1 MNTDSVSH
9 KILTGLSIG
18 SVLTGLIMSV
28 VFTARALNWSCDDGS
43 CQSMLFITTTFQSS
57 RRIEA
62 TAGWPVATE
71 RALSDAVYFPFSQA
85 NAANDRSYRFG
96 HFLECMHAAR
106 MVDTRCSPE
115 LDFPAYAACLS
126 NTTGVLA
133 GLDQCASFP
142 TAGSYYHWPT
152 PEEYLACL
160 WNNPLLRNSESQRA
174 SQNVFRS
181 CVDRSMWPFFEVP
194 LGIDTPV
201 FMGSYNWA
209 LLLVVGFVLMT
220 SFGVY
225 QVSYREEGTVSHGET
240 GWFMRLGLFWAG
252 LALLWNVA
260 YLGVFLAV
268 AFRGSGEFQTH
279 GGLPTTSSTTF
290 VTFLVMGAGVLYFLS
305 VVFHPSRTGRY
316 MMWTGDGRMGKVI
329 PMPAGRALA
338 DQESRGRLLGATFPK
353 AGPDGR
359 VGDYELTVD
368 EVTMYY
374 TPPLLATWADSYFAD
389 FCIVMGMA
397 GATGQLSTDRAWN
410 LFTLTLIYRILNMI
424 ISRCISDA
432 FMNNLRLDENLNNG
446 KREIVSRP
454 GMFHKFRDDVRSGWR
469 SRNKAATPGGL
480 VAPYHL
486 TVQVVGL
493 STQLAAFY
501 LYLGLLVLVFD
512 TNFALHDFGVF
523 QAFFVLCFLI
533 PELLRLLLH
542 LFLQLFYDVE
552 GNAGSVPW
560 FLYNSAFFI
569 WIWDYLFRLIF
580 IGIVLLGTSDN
591 AGTLEFLKAQTSTMM
606 GTFVTAMAA

>member
-1 MNTDSVSH
+1 MSTDSVTH
-9 KILTGLSIG
+9 KFLTGLSIA
-18 SVLTGLIMSV
+18 SVLTGLIMSI
-28 VFTARALNWSCDDGS
+28 VFTARALDWTCEDGD

-62 TAGWPVATE
+62 TMGWPVATE
-71 RALSDAVYFPFSQA
+71 RALSDAVFYPFSQA

-96 HFLECMHAAR
+96 HFLECMHTAR
-106 MVDTRCSPE
+106 MVDTRCSPDLE
-115 LDFPAYAACLS
+115 FPAYAACLS

-142 TAGSYYHWPT
+142 TVGSYYHWPT
-152 PEEYLACL
+152 PEEYLGCL

-181 CVDRSMWPFFEVP
+181 CVERSMWPFFEVP

-209 LLLVVGFVLMT
+209 LLLVAGFVLMT

-225 QVSYREEGTVSHGET
+225 QVSWKEEGMVMHGET
-240 GWFMRLGLFWAG
+240 GWGMRLGLFWAG
-252 LALLWNVA
+252 VALLWNIA
-260 YLGVFLAV
+260 FLGVFLAV

-305 VVFHPSRTGRY
+305 IVFHPTRTGRY
-316 MMWTGDGRMGKVI
+316 MTWTYGDAGLAKVV
-329 PMPAGRALA
+329 PMPAGKALA

-353 AGPDGR
+353 NKGSAQLEEY
-359 VGDYELTVD
+359 VLSAE
-368 EVTMYY
+368 EVTKYY

-410 LFTLTLIYRILNMI
+410 LFTLTFIYRILNMI

-432 FMNNLRLDENLNNG
+432 FMNNLRLDENLNKG
-446 KREIVSRP
+446 KRDIIP
-454 GMFHKFRDDVRSGWR
+454 GNGIFHKFGQVAR
-469 SRNKAATPGGL
+469 KGGG
-480 VAPYHL
+480 VSDSVIAPYHL

-512 TNFALHDFGVF
+512 TNFALHEFGVF

-542 LFLQLFYDVE
+542 LVLQLFYDVE
-552 GNAGSVPW
+552 GNANSVPW
-560 FLYNSAFFI
+560 LLYNSAFFI
-569 WIWDYLFRLIF
+569 WIWDYVFRLIF

-591 AGTLEFLKAQTSTMM
+591 PGTLEFLKEQTSTTM